1 MRDALAGGNYAPLQ
15 ALAHNLK
22 SGAAYLGAAPL
33 GALAGSL
40 EQELRAGRHDR
51 VPLLAPD
58 LIMALDRMLSGL
70 ARALPPEPAAMP
82 QADLP
87 GLLTRLEGF
96 LRDDDARAEDALAE
110 LQAALQGTPHAEA
123 LAALRQAVDDI
134 EYDTALARLAQ
145 LARALG
151 FEAERQA

>member
-1 MRDALAGGNYAPLQ
+1 
-15 ALAHNLK
+15 
-22 SGAAYLGAAPL
+22 
-33 GALAGSL
+33 
-40 EQELRAGRHDR
+40 
-51 VPLLAPD
+51 
-58 LIMALDRMLSGL
+58 
-70 ARALPPEPAAMP
+70 MP